1 VYNSLSA
8 RANKCQTRTKKQK
21 TKKNKKKL
29 VVSVCFLY
37 AKSEFFINLYF
48 QHPAAVIMSAIPI
61 SHTSYIAHDEY
72 SRELMRKHKLCNE
85 RLTAL
90 HKSSASIGGDPAEM
104 RRVYE
109 LALNGITYVVHF
121 SGKGIVM
128 VRIVECMRI

>member
-1 VYNSLSA
+1 
-8 RANKCQTRTKKQK
+8 
-21 TKKNKKKL
+21 
-29 VVSVCFLY
+29 
-37 AKSEFFINLYF
+37 
-48 QHPAAVIMSAIPI
+48 MSAIPI